1 MNPLYIIIICNYDPY
16 GKKKY
21 CYTFDN
27 QCKEVP
33 GLRLGDE
40 VTKLLLSTK
49 GENEKEVPKELVDFL
64 HYVTESNE
72 NGLPDECDERLK
84 RLHES
89 IREIKASADME
100 VEYMKMEERER
111 IIRDEGVEFGKQIG
125 IINGKIE
132 AVLELLEDKG
142 EVPEKVKTEIF
153 AETNLEVL
161 KKWLRLAAKSETI
174 EEFCKEIDH

>member
-1 MNPLYIIIICNYDPY
+1 M
-16 GKKKY
+16 
-21 CYTFDN
+21 
-27 QCKEVP
+27 
-33 GLRLGDE
+33 
-40 VTKLLLSTK
+40 
-49 GENEKEVPKELVDFL
+49 PKELVDFL

-111 IIRDEGVEFGKQIG
+111 IIRDEGKQIG

-132 AVLELLEDKG
+132 SILELLEDKG

-153 AETNLEVL
+153 AETDLEVL
-161 KKWLRLAAKSETI
+161 KKWLHLAAKSETI
-174 EEFCKEIDH
+174 EEFCKAIENY